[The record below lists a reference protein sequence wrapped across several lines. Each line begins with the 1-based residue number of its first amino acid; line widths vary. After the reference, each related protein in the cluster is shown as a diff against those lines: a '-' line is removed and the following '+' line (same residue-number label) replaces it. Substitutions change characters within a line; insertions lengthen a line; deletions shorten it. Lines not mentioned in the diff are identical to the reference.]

1 MKKLLSILL
10 TLISLSAFGQAQ
22 SDASLSTQSTDE
34 IKNKALNQTRIDA
47 FNQDL
52 IQSKSS
58 NVPTAN
64 TQTGNY
70 TFALTDIGRV
80 VLMNVG
86 SANDLTVPPNSSVAF
101 PVNTMLVA
109 YQIGAGTTTIVAGSG
124 VTVNNTAGDL
134 DIPCQGCPVVLYKTA
149 TDTWYLSNGSAGGG
163 AGTQD
168 LQDVLDLGSTATISG
183 DYEVLSQGGNAVATH
198 SMINQGGTQ
207 ARHIIQSETTVSGT
221 AGMDAYVNDGSNHY
235 AQVFAVNT
243 SSAGGRVDVAQ
254 DGVTVI
260 TGSQVERIKIDADG
274 SWDMAGTTPGTSG
287 QVLTSNGSGSAPSWQ
302 DAAGGVSDGD
312 KGDITVSSSGT
323 VWNIDGGVVTGTEI
337 ATSVAL
343 AGNPTTTTQTPGTN
357 NTTIATTAYV
367 DAAVTAGSIPDGDK
381 GDITVSGSG
390 ATWTIDNLVVTPA
403 KMSTFS
409 SSDMRGK
416 YTDETGT
423 GAAYF
428 QDGDIGTPS
437 AGVGTNIT
445 GIPYANLTG
454 TAPFWLT
461 TGTTTLTGANTIVGS
476 SANTVKMN
484 FPSLGTT
491 ATDGAGIF
499 LENTT
504 AAAAGAQQ
512 ISPGIILGGY
522 GWRTNAVAESQST
535 RFRLNVLPVQGT
547 SVPSANF
554 QLAYSLNGGAFS
566 NVFTVGTGTTRMAV
580 TGIGTT
586 SSSTNALFNDS
597 GGTTLMELLD
607 DGGLRWGNGGSRAL
621 IFPSNGSTTI
631 SKTGVSLTFSASSG
645 NTYNYLFVNTS
656 SSPTNVMGFRAN
668 PSNSSGNANTYVR
681 RSDVTINNTGTYS
694 GVFAYDYF
702 EPTVTS
708 ATGTD
713 QNYIINTN
721 HNFKT
726 VLGASSGNS
735 TLDVD
740 GSFAADITATSA
752 DLTLTIAH
760 HTVVVDASGAARTI
774 TLPAAASVTRR
785 IYTVINDTGTNTVTV
800 DPNSTEVIG
809 SAGATTYV
817 IPATAGSA
825 VTFQSN
831 GTKWLIL
838 SIIP

>member
-437 AGVGTNIT
+437 AGVATNIT
-445 GIPYANLTG
+445 GLP
-454 TAPFWLT
+454 LT
-461 TGTTTLTGANTIVGS
+461 TGVTGVLPIANGGTNLSAFG
-476 SANTVKMN
+476 SANTFLKVNSGATALEYPTNLTFVNSTGILSTTVTNGAVVLTPHATNPTITLTNTSNSRLFGLTSGASNIYFAATGLQATTYRFSSSSADDSSCPVMGRSSGSTGSAGWTLSVGNGLGSGITRFAFTGGFTPTANGFAGVGFGYSPALNNSGAFTTSSFTAFDYNPTITGSIATHYAMLLRDGLVGFGTATPSERLEVNGNIELPTAGNGINIKEGTNAKMGVATLSAGTVTVN
-484 FPSLGTT
+484 TTAVTANSRVFLTIQSLGTVSVPQAIAVT
-491 ATDGAGIF
+491 A
-499 LENTT
+499 
-504 AAAAGAQQ
+504 
-512 ISPGIILGGY
+512 
-522 GWRTNAVAESQST
+522 RTG
-535 RFRLNVLPVQGT
+535 GT
-547 SVPSANF
+547 S
-554 QLAYSLNGGAFS
+554 
-566 NVFTVGTGTTRMAV
+566 FT
-580 TGIGTT
+580 IT
-586 SSSTNALFNDS
+586 SED
-597 GGTTLMELLD
+597 
-607 DGGLRWGNGGSRAL
+607 
-621 IFPSNGSTTI
+621 
-631 SKTGVSLTFSASSG
+631 
-645 NTYNYLFVNTS
+645 NTDTS
-656 SSPTNVMGFRAN
+656 VIAW
-668 PSNSSGNANTYVR
+668 
-681 RSDVTINNTGTYS
+681 II
-694 GVFAYDYF
+694 F
-702 EPTVTS
+702 EP
-708 ATGTD
+708 A
-713 QNYIINTN
+713 
-721 HNFKT
+721 
-726 VLGASSGNS
+726 
-735 TLDVD
+735 
-740 GSFAADITATSA
+740 
-752 DLTLTIAH
+752 
-760 HTVVVDASGAARTI
+760 
-774 TLPAAASVTRR
+774 P
-785 IYTVINDTGTNTVTV
+785 
-800 DPNSTEVIG
+800 
-809 SAGATTYV
+809 
-817 IPATAGSA
+817 
-825 VTFQSN
+825 
-831 GTKWLIL
+831 
-838 SIIP
+838 